1 MITRVTGY
9 ANVTIRQGAFLL
21 LLAGKVVYSARTHN
35 NEKRKKKGSTM
46 SKTITK
52 QEFLNAAG
60 AEYGPGEW
68 FKVTQERINQFAD
81 ATDDHQ
87 FIHID
92 PETAKKTPFGG
103 TIAHGFL
110 TLSLLAHLVPQISPK
125 PENVQMGVNYGMNK
139 LRFLNPVKV
148 DSEIRVKSKVLEV
161 VEKKPGQIL
170 TTTEVTVE
178 IKGETVPALIT
189 EWLGMTFVGE

>member
-1 MITRVTGY
+1 MTK
-9 ANVTIRQGAFLL
+9 F
-21 LLAGKVVYSARTHN
+21 
-35 NEKRKKKGSTM
+35 
-46 SKTITK
+46 ITK
-52 QEFLNAAG
+52 EEFLNS
-60 AEYGPGEW
+60 ESTVYGPGEW

-87 FIHID
+87 FIHVD
-92 PETAKKTPFGG
+92 PEAAKETPFGG

-125 PENVQMGVNYGMNK
+125 PENPKMGVNYGMNK

-148 DSEIRVKSKVLEV
+148 DSEIRVTSKVLEV

-170 TTTEVTVE
+170 TTSEITVE
-178 IKGETVPALIT
+178 IKDEKVPALIC
-189 EWLGMTFVGE
+189 EWLGMTFV

>member
-1 MITRVTGY
+1 MTK
-9 ANVTIRQGAFLL
+9 F
-21 LLAGKVVYSARTHN
+21 
-35 NEKRKKKGSTM
+35 
-46 SKTITK
+46 ITK
-52 QEFLNAAG
+52 EEFLNSEG
-60 AEYGPGEW
+60 TVYGPGEW

-87 FIHID
+87 FIHVD
-92 PETAKKTPFGG
+92 PEAAKETPFGG

-125 PENVQMGVNYGMNK
+125 PENPKMGVNYGMNK

-148 DSEIRVKSKVLEV
+148 DSEIRVTSKVLEV

-170 TTTEVTVE
+170 TTSEITVE
-178 IKGETVPALIT
+178 IKDEKVPALIC
-189 EWLGMTFVGE
+189 EWLGMTFV

>member
-1 MITRVTGY
+1 MSD
-9 ANVTIRQGAFLL
+9 TI
-21 LLAGKVVYSARTHN
+21 
-35 NEKRKKKGSTM
+35 
-46 SKTITK
+46 SKA
-52 QEFLNAAG
+52 EFLASKG

-68 FKVTQERINQFAD
+68 FKVDQERVNLFAD

-92 PETAKKTPFGG
+92 PEAAKATPFGG

-110 TLSLLAHLVPQISPK
+110 SLSLLAYLVPLISPK

-139 LRFLNPVKV
+139 LRFLAPVKV
-148 DSEIRVKSKVLEV
+148 GSEIRVKSKVLDV
-161 VEKKPGQIL
+161 VEKRPGQIL
-170 TTTEVTVE
+170 TTSEITVE
-178 IKGETVPALIT
+178 IKGEETPALIT